1 MRRLIHAR
9 QAVGLFQ
16 RGASPAAK
24 LLRLCCSAAL
34 LLFFAPPAAS
44 QWSLVAE
51 YSQVDSSPFKP
62 NDFGVPPL
70 PAVPETLFFFWA
82 LEVTEYPAVESPSI
96 DWRAN
101 VTAADVG
108 RTYEATL
115 SSDFDAVWFAGTSF
129 WSVFEVG
136 DSIRSASPL
145 DPLIFIAERTVP
157 IDRVTVTVDDWQ
169 AFIRDDGIGV
179 AIGAITARFY
189 TAVPEPATMW
199 LALVMFMAILMSR
212 HRRYSG

>member
-1 MRRLIHAR
+1 MRRLVYSLLLAPCSLLLV
-9 QAVGLFQ
+9 A
-16 RGASPAAK
+16 PAA
-24 LLRLCCSAAL
+24 A
-34 LLFFAPPAAS
+34 

-62 NDFGVPPL
+62 DDVPFP
-70 PAVPETLFFFWA
+70 PSPPGPEALTFRWA
-82 LEVTEYPAVESPSI
+82 LEPTEYAPPAPFGSVFWQA
-96 DWRAN
+96 D

-115 SSDFDAVWFAGTSF
+115 NNFDAVWFSGTSF
-129 WSVFEVG
+129 WSMFEVADLLLG
-136 DSIRSASPL
+136 PSFEYPIVG
-145 DPLIFIAERTVP
+145 IAERTVP

-189 TAVPEPATMW
+189 TAVPEPATVW
-199 LALVMFMAILMSR
+199 PALVMFIASLMSR
-212 HRRYSG
+212 HRCYSG